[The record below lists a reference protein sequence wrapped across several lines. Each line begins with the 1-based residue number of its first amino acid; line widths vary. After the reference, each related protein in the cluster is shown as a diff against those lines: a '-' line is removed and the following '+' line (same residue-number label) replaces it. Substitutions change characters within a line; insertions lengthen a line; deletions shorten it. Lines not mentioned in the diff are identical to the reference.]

1 MKRSRRHKNGL
12 FTVLLRSRTRGHAR
26 VLMILVV
33 LAIGAL
39 FALNVGAM
47 LMRISP

>member
-26 VLMILVV
+26 VLMIVVV